1 MAQVSMTVRMDD
13 GLKASFDAL
22 CSQIGMSAN
31 KDMNGLIRYLVINR
45 KIPSEDLSNDDSTHQ
60 HGIEAFRAIRK
71 MAEAGE
77 LTDLT
82 MDEINEEIRLYRS
95 GK

>member
-1 MAQVSMTVRMDD
+1 MTVRMDER
-13 GLKASFDAL
+13 LKASFDAL
-22 CSQIGMSAN
+22 CSQMGMSAN
-31 KDMNGLIRYLVINR
+31 KAMNGLARYFVINR
-45 KIPSEDLSNDDSTHQ
+45 RMPSEDLASDDSAHQ
-60 HGIEAFRAIRK
+60 RGIEAFRAIRK

-77 LTDLT
+77 LPDLT